1 MAHQPR
7 ALLIDRDSRSAKRI
21 QHELHDVGLIVSL
34 AESGPQI
41 IRTLSF
47 ERLDLVLVD
56 YEWPIHRVC
65 EIIATNG
72 PPRVPIV
79 AIASQSIGFDME
91 QLRLC
96 YPLTAVIWKPFTLG
110 KLARVIRRWCR
121 LTAPAADS
129 DDGQ

>member
-7 ALLIDRDSRSAKRI
+7 ALLIDRNSRSAKSI
-21 QHELHDVGLIVSL
+21 QHELHDAGIIVSI

-41 IRTLSF
+41 IWTLSF
-47 ERLDLVLVD
+47 ERVDLVLVD

-65 EIIATNG
+65 EIITTNG
-72 PPRVPIV
+72 PPRVPII
-79 AIASQSIGFDME
+79 ALASQLVGFDME

-121 LTAPAADS
+121 LTATAAGS
-129 DDGQ
+129 DGGH